1 MNNVTDIDALI
12 NKVQYYKF
20 LILNIEY
27 DVERTTAIQTIIEK
41 ISNNEISLIALFKL
55 IYTIA
60 VDKAAIIEILTHNL
74 RLSGMSETADILNEL
89 FKNMENEQ

>member
-1 MNNVTDIDALI
+1 MNNAPDINALI

-41 ISNNEISLIALFKL
+41 ISNNEISLIALSKL

-74 RLSGMSETADILNEL
+74 RLSGMSETADILNKL